1 MALSISSISQ
11 PKIFKIDA
19 SFTVGLAAP
28 RGIAGRSF
36 PGRQE
41 VVALDKYWVAYK
53 ELPMA
58 LDSMINSPMVLST

>member
-1 MALSISSISQ
+1 MEEC
-11 PKIFKIDA
+11 KIGRVQDLRLEECK
-19 SFTVGLAAP
+19 VEY
-28 RGIAGRSF
+28 RGVAGRCF